1 MIYRALRWLIIA
13 ALTALLAYVAFR
25 PEDAAAAMVIPGPID
40 AAYDQN
46 EVIAAIPCAPWSHAL
61 GSAVGDKPPIP

>member
-13 ALTALLAYVAFR
+13 ALTALVAYVAFR
-25 PEDAAAAMVIPGPID
+25 PEHSAAATVISGPVD

-46 EVIAAIPCAPWSHAL
+46 AVIAAIPCAPWSHAL
-61 GSAVGDKPPIP
+61 GSAAGDRPPIP